1 MNIRFAI
8 LKNSGKIDL
17 RKAEMRS
24 VEMADHDEI
33 QVISKFFKVI
43 SDSTRLSI
51 LYLLKEKERNVSD
64 IVEIMGME
72 QSAISHQ
79 LRILK
84 DSRLVRS
91 HREGKS
97 MIYQL
102 DDDHIF
108 DILNYVRI
116 HINERDHEEQI

>member
-1 MNIRFAI
+1 M
-8 LKNSGKIDL
+8 
-17 RKAEMRS
+17 AEKQEI
-24 VEMADHDEI
+24 VE
-33 QVISKFFKVI
+33 ISQFFKVI
-43 SDSTRLSI
+43 SDSTRLTI
-51 LYLLKEKERNVSD
+51 LYLLKEKKRNVSE
-64 IVEIMGME
+64 IVEITGIE

-91 HREGKS
+91 TRSGKS

-108 DILNYVRI
+108 DILDQVKT
-116 HINERDHEEQI
+116 HINERNGHDDDHSN

>member
-1 MNIRFAI
+1 
-8 LKNSGKIDL
+8 
-17 RKAEMRS
+17 
-24 VEMADHDEI
+24 MAAQEEI
-33 QVISKFFKVI
+33 QAISKFFKII

-51 LYLLKEKERNVSD
+51 LYLLKEEKRSVS
-64 IVEIMGME
+64 EITNLTGME

-91 HREGKS
+91 TRMGKS

-102 DDDHIF
+102 DDEHIF
-108 DILNYVRI
+108 DILEQVKS
-116 HINERDHEEQI
+116 HINEREAKQ

>member
-1 MNIRFAI
+1 M
-8 LKNSGKIDL
+8 
-17 RKAEMRS
+17 AER
-24 VEMADHDEI
+24 DEI
-33 QVISKFFKVI
+33 QAISKFFKVI

-51 LYLLKEKERNVSD
+51 LYILKEEKRNVS
-64 IVEIMGME
+64 EIIELTGME

-91 HREGKS
+91 NRAGKS

-102 DDDHIF
+102 DDEHIF
-108 DILNYVRI
+108 DILEQVET
-116 HINERDHEEQI
+116 HINERNGHDE

>member
-1 MNIRFAI
+1 
-8 LKNSGKIDL
+8 
-17 RKAEMRS
+17 
-24 VEMADHDEI
+24 MAAQEEI
-33 QVISKFFKVI
+33 QAISKFFKII

-51 LYLLKEKERNVSD
+51 LYLLKEEKRSVS
-64 IVEIMGME
+64 EITNLTGME

-91 HREGKS
+91 TRMGKS

-102 DDDHIF
+102 DDEHIF
-108 DILNYVRI
+108 DILQQVKT
-116 HINERDHEEQI
+116 HINEREAK

>member
-1 MNIRFAI
+1 
-8 LKNSGKIDL
+8 
-17 RKAEMRS
+17 
-24 VEMADHDEI
+24 MADQKEI
-33 QVISKFFKVI
+33 QAISQFFKVI

-51 LYLLKEKERNVSD
+51 LYLLKEEKRNVSE
-64 IVEIMGME
+64 IVELMGME

-102 DDDHIF
+102 DDNNIF
-108 DILNYVRI
+108 DILNQVRI
-116 HINERDHEEQI
+116 HTNERDDEK

>member
-1 MNIRFAI
+1 
-8 LKNSGKIDL
+8 
-17 RKAEMRS
+17 MRS
-24 VEMADHDEI
+24 VEMADRDEI

-102 DDDHIF
+102 DDEHIF

-116 HINERDHEEQI
+116 HINERDHEEEI

>member
-1 MNIRFAI
+1 M
-8 LKNSGKIDL
+8 
-17 RKAEMRS
+17 AER
-24 VEMADHDEI
+24 DEI
-33 QVISKFFKVI
+33 QAISTFFKVI

-51 LYLLKEKERNVSD
+51 LYILKENKRNVS
-64 IVEIMGME
+64 EIIELTGIE

-84 DSRLVRS
+84 DARLVRS
-91 HREGKS
+91 TRAGKT

-108 DILNYVRI
+108 DILKQVRD
-116 HINERDHEEQI
+116 HINERNNHNQ

>member
-1 MNIRFAI
+1 MAERGEI
-8 LKNSGKIDL
+8 L
-17 RKAEMRS
+17 A
-24 VEMADHDEI
+24 
-33 QVISKFFKVI
+33 ISKFFKVI

-51 LYLLKEKERNVSD
+51 LYLLKEKKRNVSE
-64 IVEIMGME
+64 IVELTGIE

-91 HREGKS
+91 TRKGKS

-102 DDDHIF
+102 DDEHIF
-108 DILNYVRI
+108 DILKQVKT
-116 HINERDHEEQI
+116 HINERDLQEDDVTE

>member
-1 MNIRFAI
+1 MT
-8 LKNSGKIDL
+8 KNS
-17 RKAEMRS
+17 
-24 VEMADHDEI
+24 EI
-33 QVISKFFKVI
+33 QAISKFFKVI

-51 LYLLKEKERNVSD
+51 LYLLKEDKRNVSE
-64 IVEIMGME
+64 IVAALDAE

-91 HREGKS
+91 HRKGRS

-108 DILNYVRI
+108 DILNQVRI
-116 HINERDHEEQI
+116 HINERERERE

>member
-1 MNIRFAI
+1 MT
-8 LKNSGKIDL
+8 KNP
-17 RKAEMRS
+17 
-24 VEMADHDEI
+24 EI
-33 QVISKFFKVI
+33 QAISKFFKVI

-51 LYLLKEKERNVSD
+51 LYLLKEDKRNVSD
-64 IVEIMGME
+64 IVEALDME

-84 DSRLVRS
+84 DSRFVRA

-108 DILNYVRI
+108 DILNQVRI
-116 HINERDHEEQI
+116 HINEREHE

>member
-1 MNIRFAI
+1 
-8 LKNSGKIDL
+8 
-17 RKAEMRS
+17 
-24 VEMADHDEI
+24 MAKEHEI

-51 LYLLKEKERNVSD
+51 LYLLKEKERNVSE
-64 IVEIMGME
+64 IVEALGME
-72 QSAISHQ
+72 QSAVSHQ

-102 DDDHIF
+102 DDEHIF
-108 DILNYVRI
+108 DILDQVHI
-116 HINERDHEEQI
+116 HINERNHEK

>member
-1 MNIRFAI
+1 MTDQ
-8 LKNSGKIDL
+8 K
-17 RKAEMRS
+17 
-24 VEMADHDEI
+24 EI
-33 QVISKFFKVI
+33 QAISQFFKVI

-51 LYLLKEKERNVSD
+51 LYLLKEEKRNVSE
-64 IVEIMGME
+64 IVELLGME

-108 DILNYVRI
+108 DILIQVRI
-116 HINERDHEEQI
+116 HINERDEEK

>member
-1 MNIRFAI
+1 
-8 LKNSGKIDL
+8 
-17 RKAEMRS
+17 
-24 VEMADHDEI
+24 MADQNEI
-33 QVISKFFKVI
+33 QALSQFFKVI

-51 LYLLKEKERNVSD
+51 LYLLKEEKRNVSE
-64 IVEIMGME
+64 IVKLMGME

-102 DDDHIF
+102 DDNHIF
-108 DILNYVRI
+108 DILNQVRI
-116 HINERDHEEQI
+116 HTNERDDEK

>member
-1 MNIRFAI
+1 MAN
-8 LKNSGKIDL
+8 NS
-17 RKAEMRS
+17 
-24 VEMADHDEI
+24 EI
-33 QVISKFFKVI
+33 QAISKFFKII

-51 LYLLKEKERNVSD
+51 LYLLKENKRNVSE
-64 IVEIMGME
+64 IVEVLDME

-108 DILNYVRI
+108 DILNQVRI
-116 HINERDHEEQI
+116 HINEREHE

>member
-1 MNIRFAI
+1 MVVTYIKIRTDNMP
-8 LKNSGKIDL
+8 KQ
-17 RKAEMRS
+17 
-24 VEMADHDEI
+24 DEI
-33 QVISKFFKVI
+33 RAISDFFKII

-51 LYLLKEKERNVSD
+51 LYLLKNKQCNVSE
-64 IVEIMGME
+64 IVEKMEME

-91 HREGKS
+91 HRKGKT

-102 DDDHIF
+102 DDEHIF
-108 DILNYVRI
+108 DVLKQVRT
-116 HINERDHEEQI
+116 HINERENQETIEGK

>member
-1 MNIRFAI
+1 MP
-8 LKNSGKIDL
+8 KQ
-17 RKAEMRS
+17 
-24 VEMADHDEI
+24 DEI
-33 QVISKFFKVI
+33 HAISDFFKII

-51 LYLLKEKERNVSD
+51 LYLLKRNERNVSE
-64 IVEIMGME
+64 IVEEMGME

-84 DSRLVRS
+84 NSRLVRS
-91 HREGKS
+91 RREGKS

-108 DILNYVRI
+108 DILKQVRT
-116 HINERDHEEQI
+116 HINERENHDKV

>member
-1 MNIRFAI
+1 M
-8 LKNSGKIDL
+8 
-17 RKAEMRS
+17 AER
-24 VEMADHDEI
+24 DEI

-51 LYLLKEKERNVSD
+51 LYILKEEKRNVS
-64 IVEIMGME
+64 EIIELTGME

-91 HREGKS
+91 TRAGKS

-102 DDDHIF
+102 DDEHIF
-108 DILNYVRI
+108 DILEQVKT
-116 HINERDHEEQI
+116 HINERNEHDE

>member
-1 MNIRFAI
+1 MVERGEI
-8 LKNSGKIDL
+8 L
-17 RKAEMRS
+17 A
-24 VEMADHDEI
+24 
-33 QVISKFFKVI
+33 ISKFFKVI

-51 LYLLKEKERNVSD
+51 LYLLKEKKRNVSE
-64 IVEIMGME
+64 IVELTGIE

-91 HREGKS
+91 TRKGKS

-102 DDDHIF
+102 DDEHIF
-108 DILNYVRI
+108 DVLEQVKT
-116 HINERDHEEQI
+116 HINERDLQEDDVTE

>member
-1 MNIRFAI
+1 M
-8 LKNSGKIDL
+8 
-17 RKAEMRS
+17 AER
-24 VEMADHDEI
+24 DEI
-33 QVISKFFKVI
+33 QAISNFFKVI

-51 LYLLKEKERNVSD
+51 LYILKENKRNVS
-64 IVEIMGME
+64 EIIELTGIE

-84 DSRLVRS
+84 DARLVRS
-91 HREGKS
+91 TRAGKS

-108 DILNYVRI
+108 DILEQVRD
-116 HINERDHEEQI
+116 HINERNNHNQ

>member
-1 MNIRFAI
+1 MHNVA
-8 LKNSGKIDL
+8 
-17 RKAEMRS
+17 AQE
-24 VEMADHDEI
+24 EI
-33 QVISKFFKVI
+33 QAISKFFKII

-51 LYLLKEKERNVSD
+51 LYLLKEEKRSVS
-64 IVEIMGME
+64 EITNLTGME

-91 HREGKS
+91 TRMGKS

-102 DDDHIF
+102 DDEHIF
-108 DILNYVRI
+108 DILQQVKT
-116 HINERDHEEQI
+116 HINEREAK

>member
-1 MNIRFAI
+1 MANREET
-8 LKNSGKIDL
+8 KI
-17 RKAEMRS
+17 
-24 VEMADHDEI
+24 
-33 QVISKFFKVI
+33 ISSFFKVI

-51 LYLLKEKERNVSD
+51 LYFSKQKPRNVSE
-64 IVEIMGME
+64 IVEAMEME

-91 HREGKS
+91 RREGKL
-97 MIYQL
+97 MIYTL

-108 DILNYVRI
+108 DILDQVHI
-116 HINERDHEEQI
+116 HINERKEHDTRLT

>member
-1 MNIRFAI
+1 MP
-8 LKNSGKIDL
+8 KQ
-17 RKAEMRS
+17 
-24 VEMADHDEI
+24 DEI
-33 QVISKFFKVI
+33 RAISDFFKII

-51 LYLLKEKERNVSD
+51 LYLLKNEQCNVSE
-64 IVEIMGME
+64 IVEEMGME

-91 HREGKS
+91 HRQGKS

-102 DDDHIF
+102 DDEHIF
-108 DILNYVRI
+108 DILKQVRT
-116 HINERDHEEQI
+116 HINERENQKNT

>member
-1 MNIRFAI
+1 MAERGEI
-8 LKNSGKIDL
+8 L
-17 RKAEMRS
+17 A
-24 VEMADHDEI
+24 
-33 QVISKFFKVI
+33 ISKFFKVI

-51 LYLLKEKERNVSD
+51 LYLLKEKKRNVSE
-64 IVEIMGME
+64 IVELTGIE

-91 HREGKS
+91 TRKGKS

-102 DDDHIF
+102 DDEHIF
-108 DILNYVRI
+108 DVLEQVKT
-116 HINERDHEEQI
+116 HINERALHDEDDFK

>member
-1 MNIRFAI
+1 M
-8 LKNSGKIDL
+8 
-17 RKAEMRS
+17 AER
-24 VEMADHDEI
+24 DEI
-33 QVISKFFKVI
+33 QAISTFFKVI

-51 LYLLKEKERNVSD
+51 LYILKENKRNVS
-64 IVEIMGME
+64 EIIELTGIE

-84 DSRLVRS
+84 DARLVRS
-91 HREGKS
+91 TRAGKT

-108 DILNYVRI
+108 DILEQVRD
-116 HINERDHEEQI
+116 HINERNNHNQ